1 MKRKISLAILG
12 TMLQGSAHAVGP
24 NVTSDAALSK
34 HSIPHSSSAAK
45 KKNKTK
51 PAKKAERK
59 AKLVADKVD
68 PQTKVKQDAV
78 TETPPGSIEQSVELR
93 GVRG

>member
-24 NVTSDAALSK
+24 NVASEPALNK
-34 HSIPHSSSAAK
+34 HSTQHSAPAAK
-45 KKNKTK
+45 KKAKARA
-51 PAKKAERK
+51 AKKAGGK
-59 AKLVADKVD
+59 AKLVADKAD
-68 PQTKVKQDAV
+68 PQAKVKQDAV

>member
-12 TMLQGSAHAVGP
+12 TVLQGSAYAVGP
-24 NVTSDAALSK
+24 NVSTEPALNK
-34 HSIPHSSSAAK
+34 NTVQHSAPAAK
-45 KKNKTK
+45 KKTKTRA
-51 PAKKAERK
+51 AKKAQRK
-59 AKLVADKVD
+59 AKLVADKAD
-68 PQTKVKQDAV
+68 SQKKMKQDAV

>member
-1 MKRKISLAILG
+1 MKRKITLAILG
-12 TMLQGSAHAVGP
+12 TLLQGSAHAVG
-24 NVTSDAALSK
+24 AAAITNPTLNK
-34 HSIPHSSSAAK
+34 DKVGHSAPAARK
-45 KKNKTK
+45 KTRAKRVKKTE
-51 PAKKAERK
+51 AK

-78 TETPPGSIEQSVELR
+78 TETPPGSIEQSVDLR

>member
-12 TMLQGSAHAVGP
+12 TLLQGSAHAIGP
-24 NVTSDAALSK
+24 NVTSEPALNKSSIK
-34 HSIPHSSSAAK
+34 HSVPATK
-45 KKNKTK
+45 KKTK
-51 PAKKAERK
+51 SKAARKAERK
-59 AKLVADKVD
+59 ARLAADKID
-68 PQTKVKQDAV
+68 SEKKVKQDAV

>member
-12 TMLQGSAHAVGP
+12 TMLQGNAHAVGP
-24 NVTSDAALSK
+24 SVNAEPALNK
-34 HSIPHSSSAAK
+34 NSIPHSAPAVK
-45 KKNKTK
+45 KKTKTK
-51 PAKKAERK
+51 AAKKAERK
-59 AKLVADKVD
+59 AKLAANKAAL
-68 PQTKVKQDAV
+68 QKKMKQDAV

>member
-12 TMLQGSAHAVGP
+12 TMLHGSAHAVGP
-24 NVTSDAALSK
+24 SVSAEPALNKNSIQ
-34 HSIPHSSSAAK
+34 HSAPAAK
-45 KKNKTK
+45 KKTKTK
-51 PAKKAERK
+51 AAKKAERK
-59 AKLVADKVD
+59 AKLVADKAD
-68 PQTKVKQDAV
+68 PQKKMKQDAV